1 MASAVLRGVTKLDAS
16 GMQRGF
22 QQLRTSLQKFRRDV
36 ARPFAEAAG
45 AMATFARRA
54 ALAATAVGA
63 FGTHKAFQIEGMEE
77 QFGMLLKN
85 TAAGKQ
91 RVKELIDLA
100 ARTPFDLGPWV
111 EAARMLQAVGG
122 SQLGNDNFLT
132 MLGDTAATMKVDVQQ
147 AAVWTAKLYNS
158 LKSGSGVGVSGDDM
172 MRAGII
178 RPETYAKLK
187 ELGRDVSG
195 FGEAWR
201 LVTADLSRF
210 NGGMERFSRTGSGM
224 LAVFRGL
231 ASVGI
236 VQVFRGFA
244 DRVKDVVNQL
254 NAVLMTLYRNG
265 TFQRWG
271 AAVGEWAQRVINWV
285 WRIVQ
290 AWRNLDDNT
299 RAQLKSWLG
308 IFTAVFVSWKAGFLT
323 PLLTGCAGLL
333 SFMTPAF
340 GAIAAGAQKAV
351 VLMLAA
357 FRSAA
362 SGFSLLAQ
370 SFGAGRMTILKALL
384 AIVSAVAGFKIG
396 NIIFDSLS
404 PSAAGGLELVA
415 LSWWG
420 VVEMFGV
427 IFRNIW
433 ELAKIC
439 GKNIWRAL
447 TGQETGWGVDMK
459 NLARG
464 YADAMDRIV
473 DEYAAKSKMVY
484 DQVAVAGDPGAIR
497 RIKDALKENIGAP
510 DFAGEW
516 AALGKS
522 AIVSVEEFARD
533 VAGNVGGLFSGLLPE
548 SVRKFLDEFRKTE
561 GLKFPEAPKLKPLDQ
576 QLNTKGTLRDLRE
589 ISRYT
594 LRGIYARFPRLSS
607 PGAAVAAARRAEPD
621 RSYQS
626 PESWARAVR
635 EANRPV
641 VGNLSQSN
649 ALLSQINTGIARIG
663 RNNKTV
669 WG

>member
-22 QQLRTSLQKFRRDV
+22 QQLRASLQKFRRDV

-63 FGTHKAFQIEGMEE
+63 FGTHKAFRIEGMEE

-111 EAARMLQAVGG
+111 EAARTLQAVGG
-122 SQLGNDNFLT
+122 NQLGGDSFLT

-147 AAVWTAKLYNS
+147 AAIWTAKLYNS

-195 FGEAWR
+195 FAEAWQ

-210 NGGMERFSRTGSGM
+210 NGGMERLSRTGSGM

-265 TFQRWG
+265 AFQRWG
-271 AAVGEWAQRVINWV
+271 AAVGEWAQRVVNWV

-333 SFMTPAF
+333 SFMVPVF
-340 GAIAAGAQKAV
+340 GAIAAGVQKAV

-357 FRSAA
+357 FKSAA

-370 SFGAGRMTILKALL
+370 SFGAGRTTILKALL
-384 AIVSAVAGFKIG
+384 AIVSAIAGFKIG

-404 PSAAGGLELVA
+404 PSAAGGLELVM

-433 ELAKIC
+433 ELAKTC

-447 TGQETGWGVDMK
+447 TGQETSWSVDMK
-459 NLARG
+459 NLARS
-464 YADAMDRIV
+464 YADAMDQIV

-484 DQVAVAGDPGAIR
+484 DQVAAAGDPGAIR

-510 DFAGEW
+510 DFVGEW
-516 AALGKS
+516 AALGRS
-522 AIVSVEEFARD
+522 AITSVEEFTRD
-533 VAGNVGGLFSGLLPE
+533 VAGNIGSLFSGLLPE

-607 PGAAVAAARRAEPD
+607 PGAAVAAARRPESD

-626 PESWARAVR
+626 PESWARTVR

-641 VGNLSQSN
+641 VDNLSQSN
-649 ALLSQINTGIARIG
+649 TLLSQINTGIARIG